1 MADKKDK
8 GSSGAVVAMFVIL
21 GAMAVWSLVSPEF
34 LMSSLQAERAFSVA
48 MGGTDSDRWIYSQSI
63 AVSMDFIKD
72 STSAIKDTQ
81 ALPSMMKHWAQ
92 ERVIVTWLWYSL
104 ITYRAYML
112 LLYFFILF
120 PFVIAITMDG
130 WGVREISMHRFSS
143 QSPMKHRMGVI
154 ISNTTLIAIAIW
166 IALPFPIPSVVA
178 PLAII
183 AIGFSS
189 WVWLSNLQKRI

>member
-8 GSSGAVVAMFVIL
+8 GGSGAVIAMFALL
-21 GAMAVWSLVSPEF
+21 GALAAWSLISPEF
-34 LMSSLQAERAFSVA
+34 LMKSLQAERTFAVQ
-48 MGGTDSDRWIYSQSI
+48 MGGSDSDRWIYTQSLS
-63 AVSMDFIKD
+63 ASMDFIKD

-81 ALPSMMKHWAQ
+81 ALPSMMKNWSQ
-92 ERVIVTWLWYSL
+92 ERVIVTWLWFSL
-104 ITYRAYML
+104 ISYRAYML

-130 WGVREISMHRFSS
+130 WGVRQISMHRFSS
-143 QSPMKHRMGVI
+143 QSPMKHRFGVV
-154 ISNTTLIAIAIW
+154 ISNTTLICVAIW
-166 IALPFPIPSVVA
+166 IVLPFPIPSVVA
-178 PLAII
+178 PLAIV

>member
-8 GSSGAVVAMFVIL
+8 GSSGATLALFTIL
-21 GAMAVWSLVSPEF
+21 GAMAVWSLISPEF
-34 LMSSLQAERAFSVA
+34 LMNSLQAERAFAVQ
-48 MGGTDSDRWIYSQSI
+48 MGGVDSDRWIYSQSI
-63 AVSMDFIKD
+63 AASIDFIKD

-81 ALPSMMKHWAQ
+81 ALPSMMKHWSQ

>member
-8 GSSGAVVAMFVIL
+8 SSFGGVIALFTIL
-21 GAMAVWSLVSPEF
+21 GAMAAWSLISPEF
-34 LMSSLQAERAFSVA
+34 LMSSLQAERAFA
-48 MGGTDSDRWIYSQSI
+48 MQMGGFESDRWIYTQS
-63 AVSMDFIKD
+63 VSASMSFIKD
-72 STSAIKDTQ
+72 STLTIKDAQ
-81 ALPSMMKHWAQ
+81 ALPSMMKNWSQ
-92 ERVIVTWLWYSL
+92 GRVIVTWLWFSL
-104 ITYRAYML
+104 ISYRAYML

-143 QSPMKHRMGVI
+143 QSPMKHRFGVV
-154 ISNTTLIAIAIW
+154 ISNTTLICIAIW
-166 IALPFPIPSVVA
+166 IVLPFPIPTVVA
-178 PLAII
+178 PLAIV